1 MDENMF
7 LSNPI
12 AGFFDDQYL
21 WKEKDT
27 VLDLLFRNSY
37 QGKIATKT
45 TTVGLG
51 VASRTQ
57 PLPDSPGLVKST
69 TFLKKIDETAWF
81 FACWCTFMK
90 IKS

>member
-1 MDENMF
+1 MDENML

-37 QGKIATKT
+37 QGKIASKT

-51 VASRTQ
+51 
-57 PLPDSPGLVKST
+57 
-69 TFLKKIDETAWF
+69 
-81 FACWCTFMK
+81 
-90 IKS
+90 